1 MPRLVDISI
10 RVRIFAAFG
19 LVLLVTL
26 ALGGFGLAQLSTISR
41 AADVVA
47 GNSLPS
53 VVGSNGILKG
63 VLNYRRHQ
71 AAMLLNTDP
80 EVIAERKELL
90 ASQITEIAAGRQAYE
105 ALITSEREAFGKF
118 DRAWARFLPMAAEIE
133 TLLRDGKRAELLAI
147 YNGPSRIAIEE
158 AITALEEAVGIN
170 ERDGKDAGV
179 MIVNATGSAMA
190 GTIIALIIAAGL
202 AVAAGLTTVAT
213 VAGPTLRLTDTMNRL
228 SRRELTAAVD
238 GTDRKDE
245 IGAMARAVQVFK
257 DGLIEAER
265 LSAAQK
271 AEEKAKAARAARV
284 DSLVQ
289 AFDGTSSES
298 LRAVSAAATELDA
311 TAQSMAAIA
320 EETSRQATSAASAAE
335 QTTANVQTVAAATEE
350 MASSIQEINRQ
361 VNRAKGV
368 AQRAAQSVQETNVT
382 VEGLTAATQK
392 IGEVVTLIQA
402 IAAQT
407 NLLALNA
414 TIEAARAGEAGKGFA
429 VVASEVKNLAGQ
441 TAKATEE
448 IAAQISAVQK
458 VSAETSTAIQA
469 IGTIIEEVNGISAT
483 IAAAMEQ
490 QGASTNEISRN
501 VTQAAA
507 GTQEVSANIGQV
519 TQVTGQA
526 GAAATQVL
534 GAAGDLA
541 RQSESL
547 KQEVERFLAAIKAA

>member
-19 LVLLVTL
+19 LVLFVTL
-26 ALGGFGLAQLSTISR
+26 GLGGFGLAQLTRIDD
-41 AADVVA
+41 AADVVV

-53 VVGSNGILKG
+53 VIESNAILKD
-63 VLNYRRHQ
+63 VINYRRYQ
-71 AAMLLNTDP
+71 SAMLLNTDP
-80 EVIAERKELL
+80 EAITERKKSLAEL
-90 ASQITEIAAGRQAYE
+90 AADIAAKRKAYE
-105 ALITSEREAFGKF
+105 VLITTDRDAFEKF
-118 DRAWARFLPMAAEIE
+118 DRAWARFLPLAAEIE
-133 TLLRDGKRAELLAI
+133 SLMKAGKRDELMVI
-147 YNGPSRIAIEE
+147 YNGPARLTVDE
-158 AITALEEAVGIN
+158 ALKALDEAVEIN
-170 ERDGKDAGV
+170 QRDGKDAGDT
-179 MIVNATGSAMA
+179 ITAATQSATF
-190 GTIIALIIAAGL
+190 GTIVALIAAAGL
-202 AVAAGLTTVAT
+202 SIGAGLTTVTT
-213 VAGPTLRLTDTMNRL
+213 VAGPVNRLTDTMNRL
-228 SRRELTAAVD
+228 SRRDLTASVD
-238 GTDRKDE
+238 GADRKDE

-265 LSAAQK
+265 LTAAQK
-271 AEEKAKAARAARV
+271 AEEKAKAARTARI
-284 DSLVQ
+284 DSLIRS
-289 AFDGTSSES
+289 FDDTSSES
-298 LRAVSAAATELDA
+298 LRAVAAAATELDA

-320 EETSRQATSAASAAE
+320 DETGRQAGSAASAAE
-335 QTTANVQTVAAATEE
+335 ETTANVQTVASAAEE
-350 MASSIQEINRQ
+350 MAASIQEINRQ
-361 VNRAKGV
+361 VNRAKDV
-368 AQRAAQSVQETNVT
+368 AQRAAESVQETNVT

-448 IAAQISAVQK
+448 IAAQISAVQR
-458 VSAETSTAIQA
+458 VSAETSTAIQT

-534 GAAGDLA
+534 GAAGELA
-541 RQSESL
+541 RHSETL